1 MENQE
6 SSIAF
11 HQYGLILKRQWLPA
25 SVVFGSVFALTLLSL
40 LLQKPIYEAQGQILY
55 KKTSPISS
63 YTGVGK
69 EVGEL
74 NSLQEQG
81 NPVDTEAVVIRSV
94 PNIQETISR
103 LELKDKRAAPLKRQ
117 QFLKQLQ
124 VISIKGTDVLQIS
137 YRDVDSK
144 RAAAVV
150 NTLMT
155 IYLEGNLLANR
166 TAAGGARKFI
176 EKQLPQA
183 EASVRQADLVLRR
196 FKEQNKV
203 VALDEEAKSAV
214 AITAD
219 LQRQVNSTQT
229 QLADAQRQSAVLK
242 NQLNKDLQQAVP
254 ASVIS
259 QSPGVQEVLK
269 EVQQLESQLAI
280 ERSRFREDSPT
291 VVSLKNRKAYLDSLL
306 QKRVRGVFGGQ
317 RQNFQGSL
325 QSSQFEQK
333 LTENLVESEARRLG
347 LSSQLAALFKVR
359 DAHRQ
364 RIDTLPQLEQ
374 KQRELER
381 QLQASQATYSLLL
394 QKLQEARIAE
404 NQNVSN
410 ARIIS
415 SAWVAEDPVAPRKQV
430 YIITGILLGS
440 ILAVA
445 TVWIL
450 ETQDKSIKTVDQARE
465 VFGFTLLG
473 VIPTFKEAEKI
484 SDRNRDLEQSPP
496 EIVVRDSPQSPF
508 SEAYQMLQANLKFL
522 SSDQELKVIVVT
534 SCVPKEGKSTVSANL
549 AVAMTQVGHRVLLVD
564 ADMRR
569 PMHHRIWELPNQ
581 LGLSNLIVG
590 QGEARTAIKEV
601 MPNLHV
607 LTAGVTPPNPIA
619 LLDSQRMASLVEV
632 FSANYDF
639 VIIDTPALSVAADAP
654 ILGKIAD
661 GVLLVV
667 RPGVVDTASAT
678 YAKEFLEKSG
688 QKVLGQVINGV
699 IPKNEPYSYYYFS
712 KQYSAEASV
721 ATSANSSPKS

>member
-6 SSIAF
+6 SSIRPQ
-11 HQYGLILKRQWLPA
+11 QYGLMLKRQWLPA
-25 SVVFGSVFALTLLSL
+25 SLVFGSVFALTLLSL

-74 NSLQEQG
+74 DALQQQG
-81 NPVDTEAVVIRSV
+81 NPVDTEAVVILSV
-94 PNIQETISR
+94 PNTQETITR
-103 LELKDKRAAPLKRQ
+103 LELKDKSGAPLKRK
-117 QFLKQLQ
+117 QFLKQLK
-124 VISIKGTDVLQIS
+124 VISVKGTDVLQIS

-183 EASVRQADLVLRR
+183 EASVRQADLALRR

-242 NQLNKDLQQAVP
+242 NQLNKDLQQAVS

-269 EVQQLESQLAI
+269 QVQQLESQLAI

-291 VVSLKNRKAYLDSLL
+291 VVFLKNRKAYLDRLL

-317 RQNFQGSL
+317 RQNFQVGL

-333 LTENLVESEARRLG
+333 LTEKLVESESRRLG
-347 LSSQLAALFKVR
+347 LSSQLAALFKVW
-359 DAHRQ
+359 DAYRQ

-410 ARIIS
+410 ARVIS

-484 SDRNRDLEQSPP
+484 SDRDQDLEQSAP

-522 SSDQELKVIVVT
+522 SSDQLKVIVVT
-534 SCVPKEGKSTVSANL
+534 SCLPKEGKSTVSANL
-549 AVAMTQVGHRVLLVD
+549 AVAMAQVGRKVLLVD

-569 PMHHRIWELPNQ
+569 PMQHHIWELPNQ

-590 QGEARTAIKEV
+590 QGEARTAIEEV
-601 MPNLHV
+601 MPNLYV

-632 FSANYDF
+632 FSANHDF
-639 VIIDTPALSVAADAP
+639 VIIDTPALGVAADAP
-654 ILGKIAD
+654 IVGKIAD

-712 KQYSAEASV
+712 NQYSAKVSV
-721 ATSANSSPKS
+721 TKSANSSPKS

>member
-6 SSIAF
+6 SSIRPQ
-11 HQYGLILKRQWLPA
+11 QYGLMLKRQWLPA
-25 SVVFGSVFALTLLSL
+25 SLVFGSVFALTLLSL

-74 NSLQEQG
+74 DALQQQG
-81 NPVDTEAVVIRSV
+81 NPVDTEAVVILSV
-94 PNIQETISR
+94 PNTQETITR
-103 LELKDKRAAPLKRQ
+103 LELKDKSGAPLKRN
-117 QFLKQLQ
+117 QFLKQLK
-124 VISIKGTDVLQIS
+124 VISVKGTDVLQIS

-183 EASVRQADLVLRR
+183 EASVRQADLALRR

-242 NQLNKDLQQAVP
+242 NQLNKDLQQAVS

-291 VVSLKNRKAYLDSLL
+291 VVFLKNRKAYLDRLL

-317 RQNFQGSL
+317 RQNFQGGL

-333 LTENLVESEARRLG
+333 LTEKLVESESRRLG
-347 LSSQLAALFKVR
+347 LSSQLAALFKVW
-359 DAHRQ
+359 DAYRQ

-410 ARIIS
+410 ARVIS
-415 SAWVAEDPVAPRKQV
+415 SAWVAEDPVAPRKGV

-484 SDRNRDLEQSPP
+484 SDRDQDLEQSAP

-522 SSDQELKVIVVT
+522 SSDQLKVIVVT
-534 SCVPKEGKSTVSANL
+534 SCLPKEGKSTVSANL
-549 AVAMTQVGHRVLLVD
+549 AVAMAQVGRKVLLVD

-569 PMHHRIWELPNQ
+569 PMQHHIWELPNQ

-590 QGEARTAIKEV
+590 QGEARTALKEV

-632 FSANYDF
+632 FSANHDF
-639 VIIDTPALSVAADAP
+639 VIIDTPALGVAADAP
-654 ILGKIAD
+654 IVGKIAD

-712 KQYSAEASV
+712 NQYSAKVSV
-721 ATSANSSPKS
+721 TKSANSSPKS

>member
-6 SSIAF
+6 SSIRF
-11 HQYGLILKRQWLPA
+11 QQYWLILKRQWLPA

-74 NSLQEQG
+74 DSLQQEG

-94 PNIQETISR
+94 PNTQKTITT
-103 LELKDKRAAPLKRQ
+103 LDLKDKRGAPLKRD
-117 QFLKQLQ
+117 QFLKQLH

-137 YRDVDSK
+137 YRDVNPK

-155 IYLEGNLLANR
+155 IYLKGNQLANN
-166 TAAGGARKFI
+166 TAAGAAREFI
-176 EKQLPQA
+176 EKQLPPA

-203 VALDEEAKSAV
+203 VALDEEEKSAV

-229 QLADAQRQSAVLK
+229 QLADAERQSAVLK
-242 NQLNKDLQQAVP
+242 KQLNKDLQQAVS

-280 ERSRFREDSPT
+280 ERSRFREDFPT
-291 VVSLKNRKAYLDSLL
+291 VVSLKNKKAYLDRLL
-306 QKRVRGVFGGQ
+306 QERVRGVFGGQ

-325 QSSQFEQK
+325 QSSQIEQT
-333 LTENLVESEARRLG
+333 LTEKLVESESRRLG
-347 LSSQLAALFKVR
+347 LSSQLAALFKVQ
-359 DAHRQ
+359 DAYRQ
-364 RIDTLPQLEQ
+364 RIDILPQLEQ

-404 NQNVSN
+404 NQNLGN
-410 ARIIS
+410 ARVIS
-415 SAWVAEDPVAPRKQV
+415 SAWVAEDPVSPRKWV

-445 TVWIL
+445 TAWIL
-450 ETQDKSIKTVDQARE
+450 ETQDKSIKTVDQARK

-484 SDRNRDLEQSPP
+484 SDRNRDLKQSPP
-496 EIVVRDSPQSPF
+496 EIVVRDSPQSLL
-508 SEAYQMLQANLKFL
+508 SEAYQMLQANLKHL
-522 SSDQELKVIVVT
+522 SSDRRELKVIVVT

-564 ADMRR
+564 ADMRSS
-569 PMHHRIWELPNQ
+569 MHHRIWKLPNQ

-590 QGEARTAIKEV
+590 QGEAKTAIEEV
-601 MPNLHV
+601 MPNLHI
-607 LTAGVTPPNPIA
+607 LTAGVMPRNPIA
-619 LLDSQRMASLVEV
+619 LLGSQGMASLVEI

-654 ILGKIAD
+654 TVGNIAD
-661 GVLLVV
+661 GILLVV
-667 RPGVVDTASAT
+667 RPGVVDTAIAT
-678 YAKEFLEKSG
+678 NVKEFLEKSG
-688 QKVLGQVINGV
+688 QKILGQVINGV
-699 IPKNEPYSYYYFS
+699 IPKNEPYRYYYFS
-712 KQYSAEASV
+712 NQYSAKV
-721 ATSANSSPKS
+721 KCG

>member
-40 LLQKPIYEAQGQILY
+40 LLQKPVYEAQGQILY

-74 NSLQEQG
+74 DPLQQQG
-81 NPVDTEAVVIRSV
+81 NPVDTEAVVVLSV
-94 PNIQETISR
+94 PNTQETITR
-103 LELKDKRAAPLKRQ
+103 LELKDKSGAPLKRK
-117 QFLKQLQ
+117 QFLKQLK
-124 VISIKGTDVLQIS
+124 VISVKGTDVLQIS

-176 EKQLPQA
+176 DKQLPQA

-259 QSPGVQEVLK
+259 QSPGVQDVLK

-306 QKRVRGVFGGQ
+306 QERVRGVFGGQ

-381 QLQASQATYSLLL
+381 QLQASQAMYSLLL

-415 SAWVAEDPVAPRKQV
+415 SAWVAEDPVAPRKSV

-484 SDRNRDLEQSPP
+484 SDRDQDLEQSPP

-522 SSDQELKVIVVT
+522 SSDQLKVIVVT
-534 SCVPKEGKSTVSANL
+534 SCLPKEGKSTVSANL
-549 AVAMTQVGHRVLLVD
+549 AVAMAQVGRKVLLVD

-569 PMHHRIWELPNQ
+569 PMQHHIWELPNQ

-590 QGEARTAIKEV
+590 QGEARTASKEV

>member
-6 SSIAF
+6 SYIRF
-11 HQYGLILKRQWLPA
+11 EQYWLILKRQWLPA
-25 SVVFGSVFALTLLSL
+25 SVVFGSVFALTLLGL

-55 KKTSPISS
+55 KKTSPIPS
-63 YTGVGK
+63 YTGLGK

-74 NSLQEQG
+74 DSLQQEG

-94 PNIQETISR
+94 PNTQKTITT
-103 LELKDKRAAPLKRQ
+103 LDLKDKRGAALKRD
-117 QFLKQLQ
+117 QFLKQLH

-137 YRDVDSK
+137 YRDVDPK

-166 TAAGGARKFI
+166 TAAGAARNFI

-229 QLADAQRQSAVLK
+229 QLADAERQSGVLK
-242 NQLNKDLQQAVP
+242 NLLNKDLQQAVS

-259 QSPGVQEVLK
+259 QSFGVQEVLK

-280 ERSRFREDSPT
+280 ERSRFREDFPT
-291 VVSLKNRKAYLDSLL
+291 VVSLKNRKAYLDRLL
-306 QKRVRGVFGGQ
+306 QKRVRGVFEGQ
-317 RQNFQGSL
+317 RQNFQEGL
-325 QSSQFEQK
+325 QSSQIEQQ
-333 LTENLVESEARRLG
+333 LTEKLVESESKRLG

-359 DAHRQ
+359 DAYRQ
-364 RIDTLPQLEQ
+364 RIDNIPQLEQ

-394 QKLQEARIAE
+394 QKFQEARIAE
-404 NQNVSN
+404 NQNAAN
-410 ARIIS
+410 ARVIS
-415 SAWVAEDPVAPRKQV
+415 SALVAEDPVASSKPV

-445 TVWIL
+445 TAWVL
-450 ETQDKSIKTVDQARE
+450 ETQDKSIKTVDQARK
-465 VFGFTLLG
+465 VFGFTVLG

-484 SDRNRDLEQSPP
+484 SDRNRDLKQSPP
-496 EIVVRDSPQSPF
+496 EIVVRDSPQSLL
-508 SEAYQMLQANLKFL
+508 SEAYQMLQANLKHL
-522 SSDQELKVIVVT
+522 SSDRRELKVIVVT

-564 ADMRR
+564 ADMRSS
-569 PMHHRIWELPNQ
+569 MHHRIWKLPNQ

-590 QGEARTAIKEV
+590 QGEAKTAIKEV
-601 MPNLHV
+601 MPNLHI
-607 LTAGVTPPNPIA
+607 LTAGVTPRNPIA
-619 LLDSQRMASLVEV
+619 LLGSQGMASLVEI

-654 ILGKIAD
+654 TVGNIAD
-661 GVLLVV
+661 GILLVV
-667 RPGVVDTASAT
+667 RPGVVDTAIAT
-678 YAKEFLEKSG
+678 NVKEFLEKSG
-688 QKVLGQVINGV
+688 QKILGQVINGV

-712 KQYSAEASV
+712 NQYSAKV
-721 ATSANSSPKS
+721 KCG